1 MTIIDFCGLV
11 HSVAYD
17 TYKLNRLKDVF
28 DGAHIILQFIY
39 WLLQLQKKYVLFLNN
54 SHSNTQKLRPNQTN
68 CVVQVTLPTLF
79 NRAA

>member
-1 MTIIDFCGLV
+1 MMLLTVFIESRNLFVVVPMTIIDFCGLV

-39 WLLQLQKKYVLFLNN
+39 
-54 SHSNTQKLRPNQTN
+54 
-68 CVVQVTLPTLF
+68 
-79 NRAA
+79 